1 MKLFVLTILLAYA
14 QVTSAAMPGM
24 AVTDGF
30 GVPVEAAIGSPSK
43 VWEDCNSTT
52 DDGKSTWPF
61 VPATMDGCKA
71 KCKELYPDIS
81 AAELTTDTNGGVTTP
96 KCCCQ
101 GLTKAQS
108 EMTWCHYANTGSK
121 AYYWLTCDTMAEPK
135 ACIDDDSLTNTQ
147 KLALYQNGSW
157 DCKADDTLNSGTL
170 VVSSTLAPMLSLF
183 LTLVLAIY
191 RSP

>member
-1 MKLFVLTILLAYA
+1 
-14 QVTSAAMPGM
+14 M

-71 KCKELYPDIS
+71 KCKELYPDVS
-81 AAELTTDTNGGVTTP
+81 AAELTTSEQNGVTSP

-108 EMTWCHYANTGSK
+108 EMTWCHYSNTGSK
-121 AYYWLTCDTMAEPK
+121 AYYWLTCNTMAEPK
-135 ACIDDDSLTNTQ
+135 ACIRGSSLTNAQ
-147 KLALYQNGSW
+147 KLALYQNGTW
-157 DCKADDTLNSGTL
+157 DCKAAPTTTTPAQKSGAKNNGALTI
-170 VVSSTLAPMLSLF
+170 SSTLIPFFFA
-183 LTLVLAIY
+183 LVSACY
-191 RSP
+191 RSQ